1 MVFKDREIVSLD
13 LELLRVVMESYDV
26 LKDFWKRLSH
36 IDVSIWKS
44 CSNLPLFLL

>member
-26 LKDFWKRLSH
+26 LKDF
-36 IDVSIWKS
+36 
-44 CSNLPLFLL
+44 